1 MGILNIAPAERA
13 GAHLLIQLYGPPR
26 SGKTY
31 TALRIA
37 RGMVGRWGMSD
48 RIGPVSVLPKEGD
61 PHMAGVSD
69 AMLGV
74 VDGEVRRIIDDCYA
88 EARKLLRDNRDKLDS
103 IVAEL
108 LAHETLDEAE
118 VYAAAGIPREAVAQ
132 P

>member
-1 MGILNIAPAERA
+1 M
-13 GAHLLIQLYGPPR
+13 
-26 SGKTY
+26 
-31 TALRIA
+31 
-37 RGMVGRWGMSD
+37 
-48 RIGPVSVLPKEGD
+48 SVLPKEGD

-74 VDGEVRRIIDDCYA
+74 VDGEVRRIIDECYA

-132 P
+132 R

>member
-1 MGILNIAPAERA
+1 MAAEEEIFGVVTTGSESDLENATNTARA
-13 GAHLLIQLYGPPR
+13 
-26 SGKTY
+26 
-31 TALRIA
+31 
-37 RGMVGRWGMSD
+37 MVGRWGMSD
-48 RIGPVSVLPKEGD
+48 HIGPVSVLPKEGD

-74 VDGEVRRIIDDCYA
+74 VDGEVRRIIDECYA

>member
-1 MGILNIAPAERA
+1 MHSA
-13 GAHLLIQLYGPPR
+13 
-26 SGKTY
+26 
-31 TALRIA
+31 
-37 RGMVGRWGMSD
+37 SD
-48 RIGPVSVLPKEGD
+48 GPV
-61 PHMAGVSD
+61 
-69 AMLGV
+69 GV
-74 VDGEVRRIIDDCYA
+74 VDGEVRRIIDECCA